1 MTRNFSNSI
10 NPSPFSLPQSFF
22 NPRILR
28 FGNTLINGDQN
39 ALAGLQLLSRIR
51 PRIRSRS
58 EIRLDSTRLE
68 IVNDTQPARR
78 WRRSIGGG
86 RVRVTV
92 YSGQIG
98 CTQHSYSGGSNLITP
113 RWAFT
118 TLDRGKRHL
127 SRARPLTTNYELHS
141 ERIHLATSGTAKVVL
156 MPGQHTTLASP
167 TPLLASCFAPILV
180 ALRPCFRPH
189 LCPPFHARPTLRIA
203 SRPDFPQR
211 ATPYLT
217 PSSTEPERN
226 RLERVISSR
235 FIFSMGQRG
244 EFN

>member
-1 MTRNFSNSI
+1 MH
-10 NPSPFSLPQSFF
+10 
-22 NPRILR
+22 
-28 FGNTLINGDQN
+28 
-39 ALAGLQLLSRIR
+39 LQLLSRVR

-127 SRARPLTTNYELHS
+127 SRARPLTTNCELHS

-211 ATPYLT
+211 AIPYLT